1 MSRKRVVL
9 LVMLTF
15 LPIVLNTVSKN
26 DARKEFEIIQK
37 TEKYLLILFSMPC
50 CSCVECVEAE
60 ALLTSIH
67 PELDE
72 ALGVKVVKLTDQT
85 DLEREYG
92 IKKKPSLLFLREKIP
107 SLYDGEFETSALF
120 HWIGTNKNPAVKYLD
135 DTSFEHLTQAATGAT
150 TGDWLTVFTDLTCE
164 KGQALLAILEA
175 TAGSLKGRVNVAKIN
190 KEKSPELVERFH
202 VTKCPEILF
211 FHHGKMYSYNLD
223 KIDISSLKIFG
234 EGWYKNSKAVP
245 VPVQKTYFD
254 RMTEG
259 IANYLKAKQLG
270 GVALVVAAV
279 IVVLTFVWLWKDK
292 SSDKGTKKD

>member
-150 TGDWLTVFTDLTCE
+150 TGDWLTVF
-164 KGQALLAILEA
+164 
-175 TAGSLKGRVNVAKIN
+175 LKGRVNVAKIN